1 MKKASAKKASAR
13 IGAMVFGGLLNVF
26 APASDA
32 VAQDGYRIQ
41 PGDVLRVE
49 VLEDPGLNRSTLVSP
64 DGRISFPLA
73 GGLPAAGRTL
83 EQLQTDLAGKIGAN
97 FATTPNVF
105 ISLER
110 VSEPRAAVGG
120 GAVGPATIEI
130 FVMGEAANPGKL
142 EVERGTTLLQAFA
155 QMGGFSP
162 FAATKRVQL
171 RRAGNITTLS
181 YDAIERGTSTAGATV
196 LQDGDVIVVPQRKLF
211 E

>member
-1 MKKASAKKASAR
+1 MKRGFAGICAL
-13 IGAMVFGGLLNVF
+13 VVGGLL
-26 APASDA
+26 A
-32 VAQDGYRIQ
+32 VLSGATSSAAQEGYLIR

-73 GGLPAAGRTL
+73 GGVAAAGRTL
-83 EQLQTDLAGKIGAN
+83 EDLQTELATRIGAN
-97 FATTPNVF
+97 FAATPNVF

-110 VSEPRAAVGG
+110 VAEPRAATGG
-120 GAVGPATIEI
+120 GTAGQATIEI
-130 FVMGEAANPGKL
+130 FVMGEAANPGILAIKP
-142 EVERGTTLLQAFA
+142 GTTLLQAFA

-171 RRAGNITTLS
+171 HRAGQISTFS
-181 YDAIERGTSTAGATV
+181 YDSIEKGTSTAGATL
-196 LQDGDVIVVPQRKLF
+196 LQAGDVIVVPQRKLF

>member
-1 MKKASAKKASAR
+1 MTRLIRGVSALALC
-13 IGAMVFGGLLNVF
+13 GLIAIL
-26 APASDA
+26 APTTDA
-32 VAQDGYRIQ
+32 VAQDGYLIQ

-73 GGLPAAGRTL
+73 GGVAAAGRTL
-83 EQLQTDLAGKIGAN
+83 EQLQTELAGKIGAN

-105 ISLER
+105 ISLEQI
-110 VSEPRAAVGG
+110 SEPRAAS
-120 GAVGPATIEI
+120 GASLGPATIEV
-130 FVMGEAANPGKL
+130 FVMGEAASPGKL
-142 EVERGTTLLQAFA
+142 DVKRGTTLLQAFA

-171 RRAGNITTLS
+171 HRAGKITTLS
-181 YDAIERGTSTAGATV
+181 YDAIERGTSNAGATV

>member
-1 MKKASAKKASAR
+1 MTRLTRGIFALAFGSL
-13 IGAMVFGGLLNVF
+13 MVIL
-26 APASDA
+26 APTTDA
-32 VAQDGYRIQ
+32 AAQDGYLIR

-49 VLEDPGLNRSTLVSP
+49 VLEDPGLNRSTLVLP

-73 GGLPAAGRTL
+73 GGVAAGGRTL
-83 EQLQTDLAGKIGAN
+83 EQVQADLAAKLGAN

-105 ISLER
+105 ISLEQL
-110 VSEPRAAVGG
+110 SEPRAAS
-120 GAVGPATIEI
+120 GASLGPATIEV
-130 FVMGEAANPGKL
+130 FVMGEAASPGRLDVK
-142 EVERGTTLLQAFA
+142 RGTTLLQAFA

-171 RRAGNITTLS
+171 HRAGKITTLS
-181 YDAIERGTSTAGATV
+181 YDAIERGTSTAGSTV

>member
-1 MKKASAKKASAR
+1 VA
-13 IGAMVFGGLLNVF
+13 GGLLAVLNPVTE
-26 APASDA
+26 A
-32 VAQDGYRIQ
+32 VAQEGYLIQ

-49 VLEDPGLNRSTLVSP
+49 ILEDPGLNRSALVSP

-73 GGLPAAGRTL
+73 GGVAAAGRTL
-83 EQLQTDLAGKIGAN
+83 EQLQTDLATKIGAN

-110 VSEPRAAVGG
+110 VSEPASAAGG
-120 GAVGPATIEI
+120 VAAAPRTIEI
-130 FVMGEAANPGKL
+130 FVMGEAAKPGKL
-142 EVERGTTLLQAFA
+142 DVKHGTTLLQAFA

-171 RRAGNITTLS
+171 RRGGNITTLS

>member
-1 MKKASAKKASAR
+1 MKRAFAGISAL
-13 IGAMVFGGLLNVF
+13 AMGVALAVLGTAGE
-26 APASDA
+26 S

-73 GGLPAAGRTL
+73 GGVAAAGRTL
-83 EQLQTDLAGKIGAN
+83 DEVQTDLATRIGAN
-97 FATTPNVF
+97 FAATPNVF

-110 VSEPRAAVGG
+110 VAEPRPVSGG
-120 GAVGPATIEI
+120 VSAGAATIAI
-130 FVMGEAANPGKL
+130 FVMGEAAGPGRLDIK
-142 EVERGTTLLQAFA
+142 RGTTLLQALA

-171 RRAGNITTLS
+171 RRGGQITTFS
-181 YDAIERGTSTAGATV
+181 YDAIERGTSTVGSTV
-196 LQDGDVIVVPQRKLF
+196 LQEGDVILVPQRKLF

>member
-1 MKKASAKKASAR
+1 MKRGFAGIRTLVLA
-13 IGAMVFGGLLNVF
+13 GLLAVL
-26 APASDA
+26 AMATES
-32 VAQDGYRIQ
+32 VAQDGYLIR

-73 GGLPAAGRTL
+73 GGVAAAGRTL
-83 EQLQTDLAGKIGAN
+83 EELQTDLATKIGAN

-105 ISLER
+105 ISLEQ
-110 VSEPRAAVGG
+110 VAEPRASSGG
-120 GAVGPATIEI
+120 GSGSAAAIEI
-130 FVMGEAANPGKL
+130 FVIGEANNPGKL
-142 EVERGTTLLQAFA
+142 DVKRGTTLLQAFA

-171 RRAGNITTLS
+171 HRAGKIHTIS
-181 YDAIERGTSTAGATV
+181 YDAIERGTSTAGSTV

>member
-1 MKKASAKKASAR
+1 MKRGFAR
-13 IGAMVFGGLLNVF
+13 ICALVTGALLAVITL
-26 APASDA
+26 ATHS
-32 VAQDGYRIQ
+32 VAQEGYRIQ
-41 PGDVLRVE
+41 AGDVLRIE

-73 GGLPAAGRTL
+73 GGVSAAGRTL
-83 EQLQTDLAGKIGAN
+83 EQLQTDLATRIGAN
-97 FATTPNVF
+97 FATTPNIF

-110 VSEPRAAVGG
+110 LAEPRAAASGTARP
-120 GAVGPATIEI
+120 AVTIE
-130 FVMGEAANPGKL
+130 VYVLGEAANPGRL
-142 EVERGTTLLQAFA
+142 DVNPGTTLLQAFA

-171 RRAGNITTLS
+171 HRGGKIHTLS
-181 YDAIERGTSTAGATV
+181 YDAIERGASTAGATV

>member
-1 MKKASAKKASAR
+1 MMKAS
-13 IGAMVFGGLLNVF
+13 GWMYAMVFGGLLSVF
-26 APASDA
+26 APATEA
-32 VAQDGYRIQ
+32 VAQEGYLIR

-73 GGLPAAGRTL
+73 GGVVAAGRTL

-110 VSEPRAAVGG
+110 LAEPRAAGDGVSSGS
-120 GAVGPATIEI
+120 ATIEI
-130 FVMGEAANPGKL
+130 FVMGEAASPGKL
-142 EVERGTTLLQAFA
+142 DVKRGTTLLQAFA

-171 RRAGNITTLS
+171 HRAGKITTLS
-181 YDAIERGTSTAGATV
+181 YDAIESGTSTAGATV
-196 LQDGDVIVVPQRKLF
+196 LKDGDVIVVPQRKLF